1 MNFSDLL
8 LTEPILNAL
17 KAEDYDTATPI
28 QAKAIPHV
36 LQGRDVLGCAQTG
49 TGKTAAFAL
58 PILQRL
64 AALPAPAA
72 GAPRRVRC
80 LVLCPTRELATQIGD
95 SFRTYGKNLNLRHA
109 VIFGGVGQNPQAEAF
124 RRGVD
129 IIIATP
135 GRLLDLM
142 QQRLADLRHIQVL
155 VLDEADRMLDMG
167 FINDIRKIVATLP
180 AQRQNLLFSATMPTE
195 IRRLADTILRNPVTV
210 QVAPASATADKID
223 QSVYFVQKAH
233 KPQLLAHLV
242 DTLPM
247 HRALVFTRT
256 KHGADRVVRQLHS
269 YGIRAEAIHGNK
281 SQNARER
288 ALKNF
293 RSDKTGVLVATDI
306 ASRGIDI
313 DGITHVVNYDMTHE
327 PETYIHRIGR
337 TARAGAAGSAVSFC
351 DKDEVSNL
359 KAIERLIRIS
369 IPVKTDHP
377 AYAPDK
383 RLPGGVTVSAH
394 GHAPQAPHAHQPRRE
409 QQSHEQRR
417 PAHAAHAS
425 NGSHASHGSRNG
437 GGRNGA
443 GRSSGGHSSGRSS
456 TGHSNSGHS
465 GGGRREGGYSPGPK
479 RHNAPGRGAASTN
492 RRGTF
497 GARSRHG
504 AAR

>member
-1 MNFSDLL
+1 MKFADLRL
-8 LTEPILNAL
+8 AEPLVRAVTS
-17 KAEDYDTATPI
+17 EGYSTATPI

-36 LQGRDVLGCAQTG
+36 LEGRDVLGCAQTG

-58 PILQRL
+58 PILHRFAAKPRAADAPQR
-64 AALPAPAA
+64 
-72 GAPRRVRC
+72 GVRC
-80 LVLCPTRELATQIGD
+80 LILSPTRELATQIND
-95 SFRTYGKNLNLRHA
+95 SFRAYGKFLKLRSA

-129 IIIATP
+129 IVIATP

-210 QVAPASATADKID
+210 QVAPVSATADRID

-313 DGITHVVNYDMTHE
+313 DGITHVVNYDLTHE
-327 PETYIHRIGR
+327 PETYVHRIGR
-337 TARAGAAGSAVSFC
+337 TARAGAAGVAVSFC
-351 DKDEVSNL
+351 DHDERDNL
-359 KAIERLIRIS
+359 RAIEKLIRSS
-369 IPVKTDHP
+369 IPVKNDHP

-383 RLPGGVTVSAH
+383 RLPGGVSVSAH
-394 GHAPQAPHAHQPRRE
+394 GSSTSHAPRSPHQERQQQQPSNRE
-409 QQSHEQRR
+409 QSRDHSRSHPRNQQQQQ
-417 PAHAAHAS
+417 HAKRAPQGH
-425 NGSHASHGSRNG
+425 G
-437 GGRNGA
+437 GGHRRRDGA
-443 GRSSGGHSSGRSS
+443 GEAPRPFH
-456 TGHSNSGHS
+456 
-465 GGGRREGGYSPGPK
+465 
-479 RHNAPGRGAASTN
+479 APGRGAA
-492 RRGTF
+492 RRG
-497 GARSRHG
+497 GKSGWPGVRSRHS
-504 AAR
+504 ASR